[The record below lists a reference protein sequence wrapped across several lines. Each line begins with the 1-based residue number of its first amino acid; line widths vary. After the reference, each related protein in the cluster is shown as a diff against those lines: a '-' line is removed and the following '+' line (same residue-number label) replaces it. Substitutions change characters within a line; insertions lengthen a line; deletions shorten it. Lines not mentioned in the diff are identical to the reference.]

1 MGIDKTEAKY
11 LLRELEVDDWFT
23 AGLTFPPKTFITQ
36 SLRTLPHLEM
46 LLRPSPKSLPS
57 IQIKKMVEWIKEN
70 VGDEVLAEQL
80 AGVEQEGRSYY
91 EQCLAAHE
99 LVQQRCDALQRVLEA
114 EDV

>member
-1 MGIDKTEAKY
+1 MGIDKTEAKH

-57 IQIKKMVEWIKEN
+57 IQIKKMVEWVEEN
-70 VGDEVLAEQL
+70 VGDKELAQQL
-80 AGVEQEGRSYY
+80 KTIPQELSYY

-99 LVQQRCDALQRVLEA
+99 FVKNRCEALEEVA
-114 EDV
+114 GVKNV